1 MDNPFLYLFV
11 GFLACLLGTIP
22 FGPINLAVVK
32 TTVDYDRRSGIQIAF
47 AASIIEMLQALIAI
61 CFGMLISSFLDA
73 NALVKFFLAFVF
85 IALAIFIFTRK
96 PEPAPEPTL
105 KKQQSRPLSFFRNG
119 LIIAGLNPQAVP
131 FWIFALATISQYFEF
146 QYVGL
151 TLAGFLLGVFIGK
164 LVALHGFVV
173 ASTYLKA
180 HLQESS
186 ILVNR
191 LLAAILL
198 FIGLSQGWNAVNSYL
213 V

>member
-1 MDNPFLYLFV
+1 MENPFLYFFV

-32 TTVDYDRRSGIQIAF
+32 TTVDYDRRSGIEIAF
-47 AASIIEMLQALIAI
+47 AASLIEILQALIAI

-73 NALVKFFLAFVF
+73 NVLVKFFLAFVF

-96 PEPAPEPTL
+96 PEPTL
-105 KKQQSRPLSFFRNG
+105 QKRQSRPVSFFRNG

-146 QYVGL
+146 QYMGL
-151 TLAGFLLGVFIGK
+151 TLIGFLLGVFIGK
-164 LVALHGFVV
+164 LLALYGFVV

-186 ILVNR
+186 ALVNR

-198 FIGLSQGWNAVNSYL
+198 FIGLSQGWKAVNSL
-213 V
+213 IV

>member
-1 MDNPFLYLFV
+1 MENPFLYLLV

-32 TTVDYDRRSGIQIAF
+32 TTVDYDRRSGIEIAF
-47 AASIIEMLQALIAI
+47 AASIIEMLQASIAI
-61 CFGMLISSFLDA
+61 FFGMLISSFLEA
-73 NALVKFFLAFVF
+73 NVFVSSFLAFVF
-85 IALAIFIFTRK
+85 ITLAVFIFTRK
-96 PEPAPEPTL
+96 PESTL
-105 KKQQSRPLSFFRNG
+105 EKRKSRPVSFFRNG

-146 QYVGL
+146 QYMGL
-151 TLAGFLLGVFIGK
+151 TLAGFLFGVFIGK
-164 LVALHGFVV
+164 LVALYGFVV

-186 ILVNR
+186 TLVNR

-198 FIGLSQGWNAVNSYL
+198 FIGLSQGWNAVNSLL

>member
-1 MDNPFLYLFV
+1 VDNPFLYLFV
-11 GFLACLLGTIP
+11 GFLACLFGTIP

-32 TTVDYDRRSGIQIAF
+32 TTVDYDRRSGIEFAF
-47 AASIIEMLQALIAI
+47 AASLIEILQALIAI
-61 CFGMLISSFLDA
+61 CFGILISSFLDS
-73 NALVKFFLAFVF
+73 NVFVNFFLAFIF
-85 IALAIFIFTRK
+85 IALAVFVFTRK
-96 PEPAPEPTL
+96 SEPEPEPSL
-105 KKQQSRPLSFFRNG
+105 ENKQSRPLSFFRNG

-146 QYVGL
+146 QYMGL
-151 TLAGFLLGVFIGK
+151 TLFGFLLGVFIGK
-164 LVALHGFVV
+164 LVALYGFVV

-198 FIGLSQGWNAVNSYL
+198 FIGLSQGWNAVNSHL

>member
-1 MDNPFLYLFV
+1 MGSPFLYFFV
-11 GFLACLLGTIP
+11 GLLTCFLGTIP

-32 TTVDYDRRSGIQIAF
+32 TTVDYDRSSGIEIAF
-47 AASIIEMLQALIAI
+47 AASLIEILQALIAI

-73 NALVKFFLAFVF
+73 NVLVKFVLAVIF

-96 PEPAPEPTL
+96 PKSTLENDKNRPA
-105 KKQQSRPLSFFRNG
+105 SFFRNG

-131 FWIFALATISQYFEF
+131 FWIFALATIGQYFEF
-146 QYVGL
+146 QYIGL
-151 TLAGFLLGVFIGK
+151 TLMAFLLGVFTGK
-164 LVALHGFVV
+164 LVALYGFVV

-198 FIGLSQGWNAVNSYL
+198 FIGLSQGWNAVNSL
-213 V
+213 LA

>member
-1 MDNPFLYLFV
+1 MENPLLYLFV

-32 TTVDYDRRSGIQIAF
+32 ITVDYDRRSGIEIAL
-47 AASIIEMLQALIAI
+47 AASIVEMLQALIAI

-73 NALVKFFLAFVF
+73 NTFVKFFLAFVF
-85 IALAIFIFTRK
+85 IALAVFIFTRK
-96 PEPAPEPTL
+96 PKPEPTL
-105 KKQQSRPLSFFRNG
+105 EKEPSRPVSFFRNG

-146 QYVGL
+146 QYMGI
-151 TLAGFLLGVFIGK
+151 TLIGFLLGVFVGK
-164 LVALHGFVV
+164 LTALYGFVV

-186 ILVNR
+186 TLVNR

-198 FIGLSQGWNAVNSYL
+198 FIGLSQGWNAVNSVL
-213 V
+213 A

>member
-1 MDNPFLYLFV
+1 MENPFLYLFV

-32 TTVDYDRRSGIQIAF
+32 TTLDYDRRSGIEIAL

-61 CFGMLISSFLDA
+61 FFGMLISSFLDE
-73 NALVKFFLAFVF
+73 NVFVKFFLAFIF

-96 PEPAPEPTL
+96 PEPTLEKEP
-105 KKQQSRPLSFFRNG
+105 SRPLSFFRNG

-146 QYVGL
+146 QYMGL
-151 TLAGFLLGVFIGK
+151 TLIGFLLGVFIGK
-164 LVALHGFVV
+164 LVALYGFVV

-186 ILVNR
+186 TVVNR
-191 LLAAILL
+191 LLATILL
-198 FIGLSQGWNAVNSYL
+198 FIGLSQGWNAVNSLL

>member
-1 MDNPFLYLFV
+1 MENPFLYLFV

-32 TTVDYDRRSGIQIAF
+32 TTIDYDRRSGIEIAF
-47 AASIIEMLQALIAI
+47 AASTIESLQALIAI
-61 CFGMLISSFLDA
+61 CFGALISSFLDA
-73 NALVKFFLAFVF
+73 NVFVKFFLAFVF

-96 PEPAPEPTL
+96 PEPTL
-105 KKQQSRPLSFFRNG
+105 KKQQSRPVSFFRNG

-131 FWIFALATISQYFEF
+131 FWIFALATIGQYFEF
-146 QYVGL
+146 QYMGL

-164 LVALHGFVV
+164 FVALYGFVV
-173 ASTYLKA
+173 ASTYLKT

-186 ILVNR
+186 TVVNR
-191 LLAAILL
+191 LLAGILL
-198 FIGLSQGWNAVNSYL
+198 FIGLSQGWNAVNSLL

>member
-1 MDNPFLYLFV
+1 MGNPFLYFLV

-32 TTVDYDRRSGIQIAF
+32 TTVDYDRTSGIEIAF
-47 AASIIEMLQALIAI
+47 AASLIEMLQALIAI

-73 NALVKFFLAFVF
+73 NVAIKFALAFIF

-96 PEPAPEPTL
+96 PTPTL
-105 KKQQSRPLSFFRNG
+105 EKRESKPVSFFRNG

-131 FWIFALATISQYFEF
+131 FWIFALAAISQYFEF
-146 QYVGL
+146 QYIGL
-151 TLAGFLLGVFIGK
+151 TLIAFLLGVFTGK
-164 LVALHGFVV
+164 LVALYGFVV

-186 ILVNR
+186 TLVNR

-198 FIGLSQGWNAVNSYL
+198 FIGLSQGWNAVNSLL